1 MNVVLRADV
10 DGVGKKGDLLQV
22 ADGFA
27 RNYLIPKGR
36 AIPATPGV
44 RAQAAAMRRSAA
56 AREAREREQAQSV
69 ASKLVP
75 MVIRIPAKASSEG
88 RLFGSV
94 SASDIAEAVCDQS
107 GTVLDRRSL
116 QIEEPIRS
124 LGTHEVG
131 VKLARGVEFVLNVE
145 VVKA

>member
-10 DGVGKKGDLLQV
+10 DGVGKKGDMLQV

-36 AIPATPGV
+36 AIKATPGV
-44 RAQAAAMRRSAA
+44 QAQAVAMRRSAA

-69 ASKLVP
+69 ATKLVP
-75 MVIRIPAKASSEG
+75 MVIRIPAKASAEG

-94 SASDIAEAVCDQS
+94 SPADIAEAVGDQS
-107 GTVLDRRSL
+107 DAVLDRRSL
-116 QIEEPIRS
+116 QIEEPIRT
-124 LGTHEVG
+124 LGEHGVA
-131 VKLARGVEFVLNVE
+131 VKLAGGVEFVLNVE
-145 VVKA
+145 VVKG

>member
-10 DGVGKKGDLLQV
+10 DGVGKKGDMLQV

-36 AIPATPGV
+36 AIPATAGV
-44 RAQAAAMRRSAA
+44 QAQAAVMRRSAA
-56 AREAREREQAQSV
+56 AREAREREQSESV
-69 ASKLVP
+69 ARKLVP
-75 MVIRIPAKASSEG
+75 MVIRIPAKAGPEG

-94 SASDIAEAVCDQS
+94 SPSDIAEAVADQS
-107 GTVLDRRSL
+107 ETVLDRRSL

-124 LGTHEVG
+124 LGAHEVG
-131 VKLARGVEFVLNVE
+131 VKLAGGVEFVLNVE
-145 VVKA
+145 VVKG

>member
-10 DGVGKKGDLLQV
+10 DGVGKKGDMLQV

-36 AIPATPGV
+36 AIKATPGV
-44 RAQAAAMRRSAA
+44 QAQAAAMRRSAA

-75 MVIRIPAKASSEG
+75 MVIRIPAKAGAEG

-94 SASDIAEAVCDQS
+94 SPADIAKAVGDQS
-107 GTVLDRRSL
+107 DAVLDRRSL
-116 QIEEPIRS
+116 QIEEPIRTI
-124 LGTHEVG
+124 GEHAVE
-131 VKLARGVEFVLNVE
+131 VKLAGGVEFVLNVE
-145 VVKA
+145 VVKG

>member
-44 RAQAAAMRRSAA
+44 QAQAAAMRRSAA
-56 AREAREREQAQSV
+56 AREAREREQAQTV

-94 SASDIAEAVCDQS
+94 SASDIADAVCDQS
-107 GTVLDRRSL
+107 DTVLDRRSL
-116 QIEEPIRS
+116 LIEEPIRS

-131 VKLARGVEFVLNVE
+131 VKLPRGVEFVLNVE

>member
-10 DGVGKKGDLLQV
+10 AGVGKKGDMLQV

-27 RNYLIPKGR
+27 RNYLIAKGR
-36 AIPATPGV
+36 AIEATPGV
-44 RAQAAAMRRSAA
+44 QAQAAAMRRSAA
-56 AREAREREQAQSV
+56 AREAREREQAESM
-69 ASKLVP
+69 ARTLVP
-75 MVIRIPAKASSEG
+75 MVIRIPAKAGTEG

-94 SASDIAEAVCDQS
+94 SAADIAEAVGEQS
-107 GTVLDRRSL
+107 DAVLDRRSL

-124 LGTHEVG
+124 LGSHEVG
-131 VKLARGVEFVLNVE
+131 VKLAGGVEFVLNVE